1 MRNKLTDLNNF
12 LFAQLERLDDEEMP
26 LDALQAELD
35 RSKAISQ
42 ISSQIIANANV
53 QLKAVEMM
61 NEYGCTNK
69 TLDGLISTAEDEDV

>member
-26 LDALQAELD
+26 LDALQAEFD
-35 RSKAISQ
+35 RAKAISQ

-53 QLKAVEMM
+53 QLKAVELM
-61 NEYGCTNK
+61 NEYGGTNK
-69 TLDGLISTAEDEDV
+69 TLGGLIGTAEDEDV